1 MSTDV
6 LSPPRRAR
14 FTLPRGSLAWRA
26 FVIQALV
33 LVLIAAFLGWVG
45 SNVISNIA
53 RLNINTGFSFLS
65 RPAGF
70 EIAQKLINF
79 GEAATYFDVFLI
91 ALINTVVLTAIAI
104 VFATLLGFVV
114 GLARLSSNPLV
125 AGVAAAYVEVVR
137 NIPLLLQL
145 FYWYFAV
152 LRPLPGPRQ
161 SLNFFN
167 VAFLNKRG
175 LFLPYPIFEPG
186 FGALFTTIAVMVLVG
201 LVLAWMNH
209 RHRMR
214 AG

>member
-1 MSTDV
+1 MAIDV
-6 LSPPRRAR
+6 LRPPHRAR
-14 FTLPRGSLAWRA
+14 FALPHGSLAWRA

-33 LVLIAAFLGWVG
+33 LVLIAVFLGWVS
-45 SNVISNIA
+45 SNVIANIA

-91 ALINTVVLTAIAI
+91 ALINTVMLTAITI
-104 VFATLLGFVV
+104 LLATLLGFVV

-125 AGVAAAYVEVVR
+125 AGVAATYVEVIR

-161 SLNFFN
+161 SLSFFD

-175 LFLPYPIFEPG
+175 LFLPYPILEPG
-186 FGALFTTIAVMVLVG
+186 FRALASIALVMVVVG
-201 LVLAWMNH
+201 LVLAW
-209 RHRMR
+209 
-214 AG
+214 